1 MVETAQS
8 RRRVQVLA
16 SLPALRRSL
25 GGRVLIQP
33 IMCTILVVIAK
44 VVLGQTPQMAF
55 IENDYVI
62 EQFVTKTAHPT
73 LRNSVLPWALIA
85 RPHGCNSTG
94 AQEFKHVLAEFL
106 VAVEDDVVLVRA
118 AGQCL
123 TKLLNDPFAGWVLG
137 AVEMEDFAPAVM
149 DEKQAVQNPEI
160 QCDDGEQIHPYNH
173 LPVIVEEGPPA
184 LANVTVSTQTGQIA
198 RDRALG

>member
-55 IENDYVI
+55 IENNDGI

-85 RPHGCNSTG
+85 RPHACNSTG
-94 AQEFKHVLAEFL
+94 AKNSSTFWPNFL
-106 VAVEDDVVLVRA
+106 
-118 AGQCL
+118 
-123 TKLLNDPFAGWVLG
+123 
-137 AVEMEDFAPAVM
+137 
-149 DEKQAVQNPEI
+149 
-160 QCDDGEQIHPYNH
+160 
-173 LPVIVEEGPPA
+173 
-184 LANVTVSTQTGQIA
+184 S
-198 RDRALG
+198 